1 MEIDNEDAAR
11 AMIKEWGQLPL
22 AAQQREIRLAI
33 QRLEL
38 SCMYYEQKGNVRG
51 VARCE
56 RSILILSD
64 RLAVLAQ

>member
-11 AMIKEWGQLPL
+11 AMIKEWGQLPP
-22 AAQQREIRLAI
+22 AAQQREIRHAI

-38 SCMYYEQKGNVRG
+38 SCMYYEQKGNTRG

-56 RSILILSD
+56 RSILILGD
-64 RLAVLAQ
+64 RLAALAQ